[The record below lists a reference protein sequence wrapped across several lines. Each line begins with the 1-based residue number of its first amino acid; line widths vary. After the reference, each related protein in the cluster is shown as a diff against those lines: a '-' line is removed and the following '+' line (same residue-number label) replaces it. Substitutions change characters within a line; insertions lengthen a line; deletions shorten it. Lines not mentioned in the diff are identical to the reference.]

1 MAAKLTITGDF
12 QCILESVISNIR
24 FFIFTLQSIL
34 ALTAYKKR
42 TMDINIQNKVSQW
55 LNGNY
60 DAETV
65 ATLKKM
71 QEGNPDELND
81 AFYRNLEFGTG
92 GLRGIMGVGT
102 NRMNKYTLGMA
113 TQGFANYLKKTFTG
127 EIKVAIAHD
136 SRNNARF
143 FAETVANVFAA
154 NDIKVFLFESLR
166 PTPELSFTIRHLQC
180 HGGVV
185 LTASHNPKEYN
196 GYKAYWNDGA
206 QLVPPHDGNVIRE
219 VENITS
225 PDEVKWTG
233 GESNITLIGKEVD
246 EAYQKELVGLSIN
259 PDIIKQQHDLKIVYT
274 PIHGTGITQ
283 VPAVLQQY
291 GFTNVNIVQEQA
303 TPDGNFPTVVYPN
316 PEESEAMSLGL
327 KKAKELDADILLGT
341 DPDADRVGIAVK
353 DLKGEWILLNGNQT
367 GVLLFNYI
375 VEARKRN
382 GLSKPNDYIAKT
394 VVTSDLIDVFAAKNN
409 ITCYNVLTG
418 FKWIADLIRRKEP
431 QENFICGGEESY
443 GYMIGNNIRD
453 KDAISSVAMICEM
466 AAVAR
471 NHGKTLFEELIDIYV
486 RYGYYKESLISITK
500 KGMRGAEEIAEMMRG
515 YRENPPVTINGSPV
529 VTLYDYQLQQIRDIK
544 TGEIKALDLPKS
556 NVLQFLLADGS
567 KISARPSGTEP
578 KIKFYFSV
586 NAPLS
591 NAADYDKVTAEL
603 DQKINGIIQDMNLK

>member
-1 MAAKLTITGDF
+1 
-12 QCILESVISNIR
+12 
-24 FFIFTLQSIL
+24 
-34 ALTAYKKR
+34 
-42 TMDINIQNKVSQW
+42 MDINIQSKVDQW

-166 PTPELSFTIRHLQC
+166 PTPELSFTIRHLKCQ
-180 HGGVV
+180 GGVV

-206 QLVPPHDGNVIRE
+206 QLVPPHDNNVIRE
-219 VENITS
+219 VENIVS
-225 PDEVKWTG
+225 PDDVKWTG
-233 GESNITLIGKEVD
+233 GEANITLIGKEVD
-246 EAYQKELVGLSIN
+246 EAYRQELLSLSIN
-259 PDIIKQQHDLKIVYT
+259 PDINKQQHDLKIVYT

-283 VPAVLQQY
+283 VPQLLEQY
-291 GFTNVNIVQEQA
+291 GFTNVTIVQEQA

-375 VEARKRN
+375 VESRKSK
-382 GLSKPNDYIAKT
+382 GLAKANDYIAKT

-431 QENFICGGEESY
+431 KENFICGGEESY
-443 GYMIGNNIRD
+443 GYMIGQNVRD
-453 KDAISSVAMICEM
+453 KDAIASVAMICEM
-466 AAVAR
+466 AAYAR
-471 NHGKTLFEELIDIYV
+471 SQGKTLFEQLIDIYV
-486 RYGYYKESLISITK
+486 RYGYYMESLISITK

-544 TGEIKALDLPKS
+544 TGNIKALDLPKS
-556 NVLQFLLADGS
+556 NVLQFVLEDGS

-586 NAPLS
+586 NAPLA
-591 NAADYDKVTAEL
+591 NAGDYDKVTAEL
-603 DQKINGIIQDMNLK
+603 NQKINGIIQDLKLK

>member
-1 MAAKLTITGDF
+1 
-12 QCILESVISNIR
+12 
-24 FFIFTLQSIL
+24 
-34 ALTAYKKR
+34 
-42 TMDINIQNKVSQW
+42 MDITIQNKVAQW
-55 LNGNY
+55 INGNF

-102 NRMNKYTLGMA
+102 NRMNKYTVGMA

-127 EIKVAIAHD
+127 EVKVAIAHD

-154 NDIKVFLFESLR
+154 NGIRVFLFESLR

-206 QLVPPHDGNVIRE
+206 QLVPPHDINVIRE
-219 VENITS
+219 VDNISS
-225 PDEVKWTG
+225 PDEVKWSG
-233 GESNITLIGKEVD
+233 GEANITLIGKEID
-246 EAYQKELVGLSIN
+246 EAYQKELVSLSIN
-259 PDIIKQQHDLKIVYT
+259 PDINKQQHDLKIVYT

-283 VPAVLQQY
+283 VPQVLQQY
-291 GFTNVNIVQEQA
+291 GFTNVNIVTEQA

-353 DLKGEWILLNGNQT
+353 DLKGDWILLNGNQT

-375 VEARKRN
+375 VEGRKLK
-382 GLSKPNDYIAKT
+382 GLAKPEDYIAKT

-409 ITCYNVLTG
+409 INCYNVLTG
-418 FKWIADLIRRKEP
+418 FKWIADMIRRKEP

-443 GYMIGNNIRD
+443 GYMIGNNVRD

-466 AAVAR
+466 AAYAR
-471 NHGKTLFEELIDIYV
+471 SQGKSLFEQLIGIYI

-500 KGMRGAEEIAEMMRG
+500 KGMKGADEIAEMMRG
-515 YRENPPVTINGSPV
+515 YRENPPATINGVPV
-529 VTLYDYQLQQIRDIK
+529 VTLYDYELQQIKDIK
-544 TGEIKALDLPKS
+544 TGNIKALDLPKS
-556 NVLQFLLADGS
+556 NVLQFLLADGC

-586 NAPLS
+586 NAPLDS
-591 NAADYDKVTAEL
+591 VANYDKVTAEL
-603 DQKINGIIQDMNLK
+603 DQKINGIIQDMKLK